1 MAKYDLNTDRLA
13 NLVREKRGK
22 KSLRDVVP
30 EIGDIS
36 TATLSRVENGK
47 MPDMET
53 FLILCNWLN
62 VPPSGFF
69 GSADDEIQPID
80 TPEAI
85 AIALRKTLD
94 PAAANVLSVL
104 VKAAY
109 QEFSRSE

>member
-1 MAKYDLNTDRLA
+1 MKYCLNTDRLA
-13 NLVREKRGK
+13 NLVREKRGS
-22 KSLRDVVP
+22 KSLRDIAP

-53 FLILCNWLN
+53 FLILCNWLD
-62 VPPSGFF
+62 VPPSRFF
-69 GSADDEIQPID
+69 CDADDQQPID

-85 AIALRKTLD
+85 AIALRKNLD
-94 PAAANVLSVL
+94 PAAANVLVVL

-109 QEFSRSE
+109 QEFSRND